1 MERRPDDAG
10 SRLTARLA
18 ARAAHELN
26 NSLAI
31 FSGHIFLLRDSAEP
45 LDDALEA
52 MEKAVENALRL
63 ARNLAEL
70 GSLGIEE
77 PETVDVGAI
86 VRGALSELPASA
98 VELDLESDLPRAVAR
113 RSDVAR
119 AVRALVQN
127 ARDAVAGTT
136 AGAAVRVAATHTAE
150 EVLVAVED
158 SGPGV
163 AEVVR
168 RRDFDPLFTTKGE
181 RGRGLGVT
189 LARSAAL
196 LGGGSLTIE
205 ERPGGGTRAVLRLPR
220 DEAARGRPPAS

>member
-1 MERRPDDAG
+1 VERQPEDPG
-10 SRLTARLA
+10 SRLTARVA

-31 FSGHIFLLRDSAEP
+31 FSGHIFLLRDAAEP
-45 LDDALEA
+45 LDDALDA

-70 GSLGIEE
+70 GSLGIDE
-77 PETVDVGAI
+77 PEFLDVGETL
-86 VRGALSELPASA
+86 RGALSDVPPERIDLDVASGLPP
-98 VELDLESDLPRAVAR
+98 VLAR

-127 ARDAVAGTT
+127 AREALEGAGI
-136 AGAAVRVAATHTAE
+136 GAPVRVAATNTAG
-150 EVLVAVED
+150 EVRVAIED

-163 AEVVR
+163 ADVVR

-205 ERPGGGTRAVLRLPR
+205 ERPGGGTRAVIRLLRQ
-220 DEAARGRPPAS
+220 